1 MFNCSLAALILKR
14 LQEAGSSRSGL
25 LPWRHQDPPPPAAHL
40 SEMISVP
47 SARKRVSV
55 LYKRPRNP
63 TQEVGALPGLVKLRQ
78 FIAYVA
84 RTFANLTTFYYI
96 RFYVLTEIVIKSYIF
111 WYITVFS
118 PLKVNRRFGG
128 T

>member
-1 MFNCSLAALILKR
+1 MFNCSLAALIVKR

-25 LPWRHQDPPPPAAHL
+25 LPWRRQDPPPSATHF
-40 SEMISVP
+40 SEMVSVP

-63 TQEVGALPGLVKLRQ
+63 TQEVGALPRLEKLSQ

-84 RTFANLTTFYYI
+84 RTFVNFTTFYYV
-96 RFYVLTEIVIKSYIF
+96 RFYVLTEVVIKSYIF
-111 WYITVFS
+111 WDITVFS
-118 PLKVNRRFGG
+118 LLKVNRRFGG